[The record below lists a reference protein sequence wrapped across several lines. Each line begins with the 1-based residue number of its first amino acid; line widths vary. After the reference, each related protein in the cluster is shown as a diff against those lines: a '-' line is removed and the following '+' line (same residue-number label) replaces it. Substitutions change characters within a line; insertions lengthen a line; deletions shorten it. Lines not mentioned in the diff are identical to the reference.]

1 MQTVKPQVR
10 TVKQSQT
17 IESGG
22 PTVNASICSDES
34 ENAQLVTTF
43 TKYCFCTHFAYK
55 LKSVI
60 KCALRKILLKGLA
73 DSWYA

>member
-17 IESGG
+17 IESDG
-22 PTVNASICSDES
+22 PTVNASICLDES
-34 ENAQLVTTF
+34 ENVQLVTTF
-43 TKYCFCTHFAYK
+43 TKYCV
-55 LKSVI
+55 KSVI